1 MANTDVQVREI
12 QMLEAYS
19 RSYKD
24 FMETTI
30 SMSYRFR
37 NILQQKDDEA
47 MTQVRR
53 IRDYA
58 NLIQQKM
65 VKAKNELEAAERN
78 PRDDDGK
85 ELKQRKKA
93 YKKFKELYKKAQQ
106 YEESSKELRQKVH
119 GEIGRVDWMNRRFKD
134 KLEKSRDEGGNF
146 LQKAISALK
155 DYKEQHG

>member
-30 SMSYRFR
+30 SMTYRFH
-37 NILQQKDDEA
+37 NILEQKDDEA
-47 MTQVRR
+47 TTQVHR
-53 IRDYA
+53 IRDTT
-58 NLIQQKM
+58 NLIHQKM
-65 VKAKNELEAAERN
+65 VKAKNDLEAAQR
-78 PRDDDGK
+78 RDSDDGGR
-85 ELKQRKKA
+85 ELEQCAKA

-106 YEESSKELRQKVH
+106 YEESSKELHRKVH
-119 GEIGRVDWMNRRFKD
+119 AEIERVDYMNRRFRN

-146 LQKAISALK
+146 LQKAISALNS
-155 DYKEQHG
+155 YKQ

>member
-1 MANTDVQVREI
+1 MADVQVREI
-12 QMLEAYS
+12 RLLESYS
-19 RSYKD
+19 ATYKN

-65 VKAKNELEAAERN
+65 VKAKNELEAAQRRN
-78 PRDDDGK
+78 SGDNGR
-85 ELKQRKKA
+85 ELEQCEKA

-106 YEESSKELRQKVH
+106 YEESSKQLQQKVH
-119 GEIGRVDWMNRRFKD
+119 GEIERVDYMNRRFRN
-134 KLEKSRDEGGNF
+134 KLEKSRDDGENF
-146 LQKAISALK
+146 LQKAISALNS
-155 DYKEQHG
+155 YKQ

>member
-1 MANTDVQVREI
+1 MANTDVQVKEV
-12 QMLEAYS
+12 QLLEAYS

-30 SMSYRFR
+30 SMTYRFH
-37 NILQQKDDEA
+37 NILEQKNDEA

-65 VKAKNELEAAERN
+65 VKAKNELEAAQRRN
-78 PRDDDGK
+78 GDDNGR
-85 ELKQRKKA
+85 ELEQCEKA

-106 YEESSKELRQKVH
+106 YEESSKELYRKVH
-119 GEIGRVDWMNRRFKD
+119 GEIERVDYMNRRFRN
-134 KLEKSRDEGGNF
+134 KLEKSRDDGGNF
-146 LQKAISALK
+146 LQKAISALNS
-155 DYKEQHG
+155 YKQ

>member
-1 MANTDVQVREI
+1 MANTDVQVKEV
-12 QMLEAYS
+12 QLLEAYS

-30 SMSYRFR
+30 SMTYRFH
-37 NILQQKDDEA
+37 NILEQKNDEA

-65 VKAKNELEAAERN
+65 VKAKNELEAAQRRN
-78 PRDDDGK
+78 SDDNGR
-85 ELKQRKKA
+85 ELEQCEKA

-106 YEESSKELRQKVH
+106 YEESSKQLQQKVH
-119 GEIGRVDWMNRRFKD
+119 GEIERVDWMNRRFRN
-134 KLEKSRDEGGNF
+134 KLEKSRDDGGNF
-146 LQKAISALK
+146 LQKAISALNS
-155 DYKEQHG
+155 YKQ

>member
-1 MANTDVQVREI
+1 MANTDVQVKEV
-12 QMLEAYS
+12 QLLEAYS
-19 RSYKD
+19 RSYKA

-65 VKAKNELEAAERN
+65 VKAKNELEAAQRRN
-78 PRDDDGK
+78 CGDNGR
-85 ELKQRKKA
+85 ELEQCEKA

-106 YEESSKELRQKVH
+106 YEESSKQLQQKVH
-119 GEIGRVDWMNRRFKD
+119 GEIERVDYMNRRFRN
-134 KLEKSRDEGGNF
+134 KLEKSRDDGENF
-146 LQKAISALK
+146 LQKAISALNS
-155 DYKEQHG
+155 YKQ

>member
-1 MANTDVQVREI
+1 MVNTDVQVKEV
-12 QMLEAYS
+12 QLLEAYS

-30 SMSYRFR
+30 SMTYRFH
-37 NILQQKDDEA
+37 NILEQKNDEA

-65 VKAKNELEAAERN
+65 VKAKNELEAAQRRN
-78 PRDDDGK
+78 SDDNGR
-85 ELKQRKKA
+85 ELEQCEKA

-106 YEESSKELRQKVH
+106 YEESSKQLQQKVH
-119 GEIGRVDWMNRRFKD
+119 GEIERVDYMNRRFRN
-134 KLEKSRDEGGNF
+134 KLEKSRDDGGNF
-146 LQKAISALK
+146 LQKAISALNS
-155 DYKEQHG
+155 YKQ